1 MHLTTSSGRPKKS
14 TMVSSALFCI
24 LFLAIPIQTHFTINP
39 VDILMLEISAFDNE
53 VRSIIYH
60 DMLKVVKLPL
70 NVFHLKI
77 MSNLEGMYSTYI
89 V

>member
-1 MHLTTSSGRPKKS
+1 MEAWFPKNYLIDCVPS
-14 TMVSSALFCI
+14 
-24 LFLAIPIQTHFTINP
+24 NP